1 MIKVA
6 ITGGIGVGK
15 TTVSNL
21 FEKMGIPVFNSDVI
35 AKEIMSSNHALKNQI
50 IEVFGVNAYENNK
63 LNRSYLS
70 NAIFNDRNLLEK
82 MNSIVHP
89 YVAEEFNSLL
99 KNQSSKYIIY
109 ESAIV
114 FESNGENAFDKII
127 CVVAPKEEV
136 IRRII
141 DRNNFS
147 RDNIISI
154 INNQLP
160 EEVKTEKSD
169 YIIENIDESIL
180 LERVMQVHNDISNLA

>member
-50 IEVFGVNAYENNK
+50 IEVFGENAYENNK

-89 YVAEEFNSLL
+89 YVAEELNSWL

-147 RDNIISI
+147 RDKIISI

-169 YIIENIDESIL
+169 YIIENIDESII

>member
-21 FEKMGIPVFNSDVI
+21 FKKMGIPVFNSDVI

-50 IEVFGVNAYENNK
+50 IEVFGQNAYENNK

-89 YVAEEFNSLL
+89 YVAKEFNSWIE
-99 KNQSSKYIIY
+99 KQESKYIIY
-109 ESAIV
+109 ESAII
-114 FESNGENAFDKII
+114 FENQAEDSFDKII
-127 CVVAPKEEV
+127 CVTSSEED
-136 IRRII
+136 IISRII
-141 DRNNFS
+141 KRNNFS
-147 RDNIISI
+147 VDKIKSI
-154 INNQLP
+154 INMQLP
-160 EEVKTEKSD
+160 NDVKIQKSD
-169 YIIENIDESIL
+169 YVIEN
-180 LERVMQVHNDISNLA
+180 VDISSLPARVLEIHNNIIN

>member
-50 IEVFGVNAYENNK
+50 IEVFGENAYENSK

-70 NAIFNDRNLLEK
+70 DAIFNDKNLLEK

-89 YVAEEFNSLL
+89 YVAEEFNLWL
-99 KNQSSKYIIY
+99 KNQKSKYILY

-127 CVVAPKEEV
+127 CVLATKEEV
-136 IRRII
+136 INRII
-141 DRNNFS
+141 DRNSFS
-147 RDNIISI
+147 RDKITSI
-154 INNQLP
+154 MNNQLP
-160 EEVKTEKSD
+160 DKIKAEKSD
-169 YIIENIDESIL
+169 YIIENIDESML
-180 LERVMQVHNDISNLA
+180 SERVMEIHDDIINTV

>member
-35 AKEIMSSNHALKNQI
+35 AKEIMSSNHDLKNQI
-50 IEVFGVNAYENNK
+50 IEVFGQNAYENNK

-89 YVAEEFNSLL
+89 YVAEEFNSWL
-99 KNQSSKYIIY
+99 KKQSSKYIIY

-147 RDNIISI
+147 RDKIISI

-160 EEVKTEKSD
+160 EEVKTENSD

>member
-21 FEKMGIPVFNSDVI
+21 FLDIGIPVFNSDVI

-50 IEVFGVNAYENNK
+50 IEVFGENAYENNK

-89 YVAEEFNSLL
+89 YVAEEFNSWL

-127 CVVAPKEEV
+127 CVLAAKEEV
-136 IRRII
+136 INRII
-141 DRNNFS
+141 DRNSFS
-147 RDNIISI
+147 RDKITSI
-154 INNQLP
+154 MNNQLP
-160 EEVKTEKSD
+160 DKIKVKKSD
-169 YIIENIDESIL
+169 YIIENVDQSMLSEK
-180 LERVMQVHNDISNLA
+180 VMEIHNDIINTV

>member
-89 YVAEEFNSLL
+89 YVAEKFNSWL

-147 RDNIISI
+147 RDKIISI

-180 LERVMQVHNDISNLA
+180 LERVMEVHNDISNLA

>member
-50 IEVFGVNAYENNK
+50 IEVFGENAYENSK

-70 NAIFNDRNLLEK
+70 DAIFNDKNLLEK

-89 YVAEEFNSLL
+89 YVVEEFNLWL
-99 KNQSSKYIIY
+99 KNQKSKYILY

-127 CVVAPKEEV
+127 CVLATKEEV
-136 IRRII
+136 INRII
-141 DRNNFS
+141 DRNSFS
-147 RDNIISI
+147 RDKITSI
-154 INNQLP
+154 MNNQLP
-160 EEVKTEKSD
+160 DKIKAEKSD
-169 YIIENIDESIL
+169 YIIENIDESML
-180 LERVMQVHNDISNLA
+180 SERVMEIHDDIINTV